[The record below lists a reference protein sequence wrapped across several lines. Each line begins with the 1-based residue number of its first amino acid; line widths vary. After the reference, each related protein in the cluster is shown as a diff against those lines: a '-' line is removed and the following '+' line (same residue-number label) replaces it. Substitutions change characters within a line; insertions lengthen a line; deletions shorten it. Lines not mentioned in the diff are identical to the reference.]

1 MDSIKAMLIFAQV
14 IESGSMSAAAKHLG
28 ISASAISQHLRQLE
42 KHYAMKLLNRTTRQL
57 NPILEGEILLK
68 GAQ

>member
-1 MDSIKAMLIFAQV
+1 MDSVKAMLIFAQV

-42 KHYAMKLLNRTTRQL
+42 KHYAMKLLNRTTR
-57 NPILEGEILLK
+57 
-68 GAQ
+68 